1 MQNKL
6 KNKTK
11 EGKNMDTKRIASG
24 FIVAFAVSIILLIP
38 NNYVTGIL
46 FALIALTAMD
56 EYLKAISKV
65 CKPIKWIG
73 YLSCIIVA
81 IINFIPDQYLLSGLM
96 YSIPSILLILFA
108 QVIATDMKT
117 TFKDMAYT
125 FLGICYIP
133 VFTMFLSLIDGMDN
147 GKILLGY
154 ILMASWG
161 TDIFAYSIGCK
172 LGKHKFSKVSPKK
185 SIEGCIAGTLGAALI
200 MIIYTFIL
208 NNYFGFEYSYFIIII
223 AGIVLSII
231 GQIGDF
237 SASCIKRYVDIKD
250 YSNLLPGHGGMLDRI
265 DSVLFIAPFAYMIFS
280 ML

>member
-1 MQNKL
+1 
-6 KNKTK
+6 
-11 EGKNMDTKRIASG
+11 MDSKRIASG
-24 FIVAFAVSIILLIP
+24 VVVGLAVSVILLIP
-38 NNYVTGIL
+38 NNFIIGIL
-46 FALIALTAMD
+46 LTLIALTAMD

-81 IINFIPDQYLLSGLM
+81 IINFIPEQYLSSILM

-108 QVIATDMKT
+108 QVIATDMNT

-133 VFTMFLSLIDGMDN
+133 VFIMFLTLIDGMDN

-172 LGKHKFSKVSPKK
+172 FGKHKFSKVSPKK
-185 SIEGCIAGTLGAALI
+185 SIEGCIAGTLGATLI
-200 MIIYTFIL
+200 MIIYTLIL
-208 NNYFGFEYSYFIIII
+208 NNCFSFEYSYFTIVIS
-223 AGIVLSII
+223 GIVLSLI

-265 DSVLFIAPFAYMIFS
+265 DSVLFIAPFAYMLFSIF
-280 ML
+280 